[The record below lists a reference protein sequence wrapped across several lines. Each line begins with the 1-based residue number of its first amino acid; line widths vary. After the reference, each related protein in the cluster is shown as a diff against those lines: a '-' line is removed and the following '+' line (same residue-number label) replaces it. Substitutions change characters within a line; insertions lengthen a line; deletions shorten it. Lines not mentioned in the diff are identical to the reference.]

1 MFGLNFNKILQQLQ
15 QSQEDFRKIRVGV
28 GRGEGAVELVM
39 NGLQEV
45 VDVRLGPGAENLLA
59 EGTLASL
66 LGEAYNE
73 ALRSSRRLLREE
85 IIRITGITNLPEI
98 PGIF

>member
-1 MFGLNFNKILQQLQ
+1 MFGLNYGKILQQLQ
-15 QSQEDFRKIRVGV
+15 QSQEEFRKIRVGA

-45 VDVRLGPGAENLLA
+45 VEVRLGPGAKDLFENGILAVLL
-59 EGTLASL
+59 E
-66 LGEAYNE
+66 EAYNE

-85 IIRITGITNLPEI
+85 ITRLTGITNLPEI